1 MNVITAGGIFKT
13 FGVIFS
19 KVQAKYDVSA
29 AILSWIPATTLGI
42 AFIMGKIFIIIS
54 STLLQLIDYLHR
66 YEHVL
71 VRSDILIH
79 SNILIE

>member
-29 AILSWIPATTLGI
+29 AMLSWIPATTLGI
-42 AFIMGKIFIIIS
+42 AFIMGENF
-54 STLLQLIDYLHR
+54 
-66 YEHVL
+66 
-71 VRSDILIH
+71 
-79 SNILIE
+79 